1 VLVALMLVGCL
12 LLWIGVPVGWLWV
25 GSQVQGSSGL
35 ATAMLVTM
43 TGAIATIVVM
53 TMALGWLNGR
63 HSALRAARNLP
74 SEGYSVLE
82 AILVVSA
89 GLALVIFGIWFFGFA
104 GAQPI
109 PLF

>member
-1 VLVALMLVGCL
+1 MLFGCL

-35 ATAMLVTM
+35 GTAMLVTM
-43 TGAIATIVVM
+43 TGAIVTIVLVA
-53 TMALGWLNGR
+53 MALGWLNRR
-63 HSALRAARNLP
+63 HAALREARNLP
-74 SEGYSVLE
+74 SGGYSVLE
-82 AILVVSA
+82 SMLVVSA
-89 GLALVIFGIWFFGFA
+89 GLALLIFGIWFFGFA

>member
-1 VLVALMLVGCL
+1 MLFGCL

-35 ATAMLVTM
+35 GTAMLVTM
-43 TGAIATIVVM
+43 TGVTIVLVA
-53 TMALGWLNGR
+53 MALGWLNRR
-63 HSALRAARNLP
+63 HAALREARNLP
-74 SEGYSVLE
+74 SGGYSVLE
-82 AILVVSA
+82 SMLVVSA
-89 GLALVIFGIWFFGFA
+89 GLALLIFGIWFFGFA